1 MKTTIY
7 EEQDKVKVEYD
18 ASKKLILATWKS
30 LLGPQFRKAI
40 DAAAN
45 HVSKHGIKTWV
56 ADVSQ
61 ARDVP
66 TQEDYAWLAQTF
78 DSKIKP
84 HGFERLINV
93 LPQSAIVK
101 LGAAQ
106 WSKNADKAS
115 ANGTY
120 DVGSLAEAMKL
131 AA

>member
-1 MKTTIY
+1 MKTMVY
-7 EEQDKVKVEYD
+7 EEQDTVKVEYD

-45 HVSKHGIKTWV
+45 HIAKHGIKTWI

-66 TQEDYAWLAQTF
+66 SQDDQVWLSQTF
-78 DSKIKP
+78 EARIKP

-101 LGAAQ
+101 LGASQ
-106 WSKNADKAS
+106 WSKTVEKKGAS
-115 ANGTY
+115 GTI
-120 DVGSLAEAMKL
+120 DVGSVAEAMKL

>member
-18 ASKKLILATWKS
+18 ASKKLIIATWKS

-45 HVSKHGIKTWV
+45 HVSKHGIKTWI

-66 TQEDYAWLAQTF
+66 SQDDHAWLSQTF
-78 DSKIKP
+78 DARIKP

-101 LGAAQ
+101 LGASQ
-106 WSKNADKAS
+106 WSKTVEKQGAS
-115 ANGTY
+115 GTI
-120 DVGSLAEAMKL
+120 DVGSVAEALKL

>member
-1 MKTTIY
+1 MKTVIY

-40 DAAAN
+40 DAAAS
-45 HVSKHGIKTWV
+45 HVSKHGIKTWI

-66 TQEDYAWLAQTF
+66 TQDDYLWLAQTF
-78 DSKIKP
+78 DAKIKP

-106 WSKNADKAS
+106 WSKNTEKSS
-115 ANGTY
+115 AAGTY
-120 DVGSLAEAMKL
+120 DVGSVADALKL